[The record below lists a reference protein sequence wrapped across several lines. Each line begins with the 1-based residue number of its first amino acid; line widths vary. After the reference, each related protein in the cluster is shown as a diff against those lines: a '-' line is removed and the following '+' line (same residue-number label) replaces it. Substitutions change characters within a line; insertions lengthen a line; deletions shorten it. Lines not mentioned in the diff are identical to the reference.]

1 MWGQPSIYTQKESI
15 CKIKVHTDV
24 QGAEIATLLGRL
36 PTLWVLAGTH
46 YKHTGLVLTEI
57 ETLSR
62 MNFLSN
68 CLLKVGIRNNTVLVP
83 IKSFKNLAQ
92 GLFSHVYA
100 PVIEIKLEFLRVH
113 LPTRL
118 LIDVMKWFSNG
129 FPLILNLLKDYFHGL
144 FLGYHVFCNFTSE
157 KSNST
162 LITMLILLKCW
173 IFFRVMSEIKP
184 LNWVNKVADPLGK
197 ILIG

>member
-1 MWGQPSIYTQKESI
+1 M
-15 CKIKVHTDV
+15 

-83 IKSFKNLAQ
+83 IKSFKNLA
-92 GLFSHVYA
+92 
-100 PVIEIKLEFLRVH
+100 
-113 LPTRL
+113 
-118 LIDVMKWFSNG
+118 
-129 FPLILNLLKDYFHGL
+129 
-144 FLGYHVFCNFTSE
+144 
-157 KSNST
+157 
-162 LITMLILLKCW
+162 
-173 IFFRVMSEIKP
+173 
-184 LNWVNKVADPLGK
+184 
-197 ILIG
+197 